1 MSTEPSGSAAATPS
15 LPWVGRRLTAATCL
29 ALSAALSGCFGP
41 FVETHQ
47 VTQETAARLNDEIKV
62 YQPAELASLK
72 YATLYGLESWSCKNK
87 LWDQDSTRSDALAQM
102 KLKARQAGANGIKD
116 IYCSSEGTS
125 LATNCWSSMRC
136 IGTAIKV
143 DAQ

>member
-1 MSTEPSGSAAATPS
+1 MSTEPRGSAAATPS
-15 LPWVGRRLTAATCL
+15 LLGAGRRLTAAMCL
-29 ALSAALSGCFGP
+29 VLSAALSGCFGP

-47 VTQETAARLNDEIKV
+47 VTQETAARLDDEIRV

-72 YATLYGLESWSCKNK
+72 YTTLYRLESWSRKNK

-136 IGTAIKV
+136 IGTAVKV